1 MLVDIIRSF
10 RIVCSSSLW
19 CRSNWSGNSSMGQK
33 LERLTRAFFLANQW
47 TQDSAEME
55 FIHTQRNPSRRNSS
69 YYIPTE
75 IFEILCCPKRISF
88 TFLRKTNTKEC
99 LRFSQGMHLKY
110 NIFVILDNKFTI
122 LRVPPAWI
130 CRVVTNNH
138 SKPKFQCSN
147 LPEKMLHLAA
157 VSNEFPDQLL
167 TTGSNRL

>member
-1 MLVDIIRSF
+1 
-10 RIVCSSSLW
+10 
-19 CRSNWSGNSSMGQK
+19 
-33 LERLTRAFFLANQW
+33 
-47 TQDSAEME
+47 
-55 FIHTQRNPSRRNSS
+55 
-69 YYIPTE
+69 
-75 IFEILCCPKRISF
+75 
-88 TFLRKTNTKEC
+88 
-99 LRFSQGMHLKY
+99 MHLKY

-167 TTGSNRL
+167 KAVQFIPVQDLHKRAAFAQNDAP